1 MKEINLSTR
10 DLRAFLALAE
20 QHSFTRAARVCH
32 LSQSAFSSLI
42 RAIEDTLGARL
53 FDRDTRNVELTPQ
66 GVMLEQSARR
76 MVGQFDEMVDDFRGY
91 ATLRKGRV
99 AIAALPS
106 LAAGW
111 LPGVFAEFRRR
122 HPGIDLELADVLSAP
137 CLEMVRTGR
146 VDFAL
151 ASSDAQAQDL
161 ESRLLCNDHFH
172 LVCRQDHPLA
182 SRARIGVE
190 DLARAPFI
198 HLARSHSVRRQLER
212 AFDPMPMNTVLEVE
226 QLATLTGMIA
236 AGIGVTVVPALTLY
250 VLDRPGLVSRPIKAL
265 GLVRKIR
272 LVKRRGASLSPA
284 AEQLY
289 ALMLQ
294 MRPRTDAVARAA
306 QRRAATPRRGAQ
318 A

>member
-20 QHSFTRAARVCH
+20 QHSFTRAAQVCH

-66 GVMLEQSARR
+66 GRMLEESARR
-76 MVGQFDEMVDDFRGY
+76 MVSQFDTMIDDFRGY

-106 LAAGW
+106 IAAGW
-111 LPGVFAEFRRR
+111 LPGVFAEFRQR
-122 HPGIDLELADVLSAP
+122 HPGIDLELADMLSAP
-137 CLEMVRTGR
+137 SLELVRTNR

-151 ASSDAQAQDL
+151 ASSDTPAQDL
-161 ESRLLCNDHFH
+161 ESKLLCNDHFH

-182 SRARIGVE
+182 SRPRIGAR
-190 DLARAPFI
+190 DLAAAPFI
-198 HLARSHSVRRQLER
+198 HLARSHSVRMQLER
-212 AFDPMPMNTVLEVE
+212 AFHPIPMNIVLEVE

-236 AGIGVTVVPALTLY
+236 AGLGVTVVPALTLY
-250 VLDRPGLVSRPIKAL
+250 ELDRPGLVSRPL
-265 GLVRKIR
+265 SMPGLVRKICLIR
-272 LVKRRGASLSPA
+272 RRGASLSPA
-284 AEQLY
+284 AQQLY
-289 ALMLQ
+289 DLMLQ
-294 MRPRTDAVARAA
+294 RRPATGPAMRAA
-306 QRRAATPRRGAQ
+306 RRSS
-318 A
+318 

>member
-42 RAIEDTLGARL
+42 RSIEDTLGARL

-66 GVMLEQSARR
+66 GVMLEQSVRR

-99 AIAALPS
+99 SIAALPS
-106 LAAGW
+106 IAAGW
-111 LPGVFAEFRRR
+111 LPGVFAEFRCR

-137 CLEMVRTGR
+137 CLELLRANR

-161 ESRLLCNDHFH
+161 ESELLCDDHFH

-182 SRARIGVE
+182 SRPRISAR
-190 DLARAPFI
+190 DLVAAPFI
-198 HLARSHSVRRQLER
+198 HLARSHSVRMQLER

-226 QLATLTGMIA
+226 QLATLTSMIA
-236 AGIGVTVVPALTLY
+236 AGIGITVVPALTLY
-250 VLDRPGLVSRPIKAL
+250 ELDRPGLVSRPL
-265 GLVRKIR
+265 RMPGLVRKIR
-272 LVKRRGASLSPA
+272 LIKRRGASLSPA
-284 AEQLY
+284 AQQLHD
-289 ALMLQ
+289 LMLR
-294 MRPRTDAVARAA
+294 MRPKPGAV
-306 QRRAATPRRGAQ
+306 RRATGRA
-318 A
+318 

>member
-32 LSQSAFSSLI
+32 LSQSAFSTLI
-42 RAIEDTLGARL
+42 RSIEDTLGARL

-122 HPGIDLELADVLSAP
+122 YPGIDLELADVLSAP
-137 CLEMVRTGR
+137 CLELVRSGR
-146 VDFAL
+146 ADFAL
-151 ASSDAQAQDL
+151 ASSDGQAQDL

-182 SRARIGVE
+182 SRARIGVQ
-190 DLARAPFI
+190 DLAQAPFI
-198 HLARSHSVRRQLER
+198 HLARSHSVRMQLER

-250 VLDRPGLVSRPIKAL
+250 ELDRPGLVSRPIKAL
-265 GLVRKIR
+265 GLMRKIR

-294 MRPRTDAVARAA
+294 MRPGTDAAARTA
-306 QRRAATPRRGAQ
+306 RRRGAK